1 MKKLTADQI
10 KHQGE
15 LALSLES
22 IAFEI
27 TEAVQ
32 TINTTITTS
41 RESVESLRNRYNE
54 RIREV
59 MEFMQSTHHQQENY
73 FDERST
79 NWQEGDAGQSYE
91 SWMDE
96 WSVDLE
102 ELDEVELPEEVE
114 GPEFEAVTLLR
125 ELPEQP

>member
-10 KHQGE
+10 KRQRE

-22 IAFEI
+22 ISAEI

-32 TINTTITTS
+32 ALNATIAAT
-41 RESVESLRNRYNE
+41 REGVESLMNRYNE
-54 RIREV
+54 QIREV
-59 MEFMQSTHHQQENY
+59 GVFMRSVHDQQENY

-96 WSVDLE
+96 WNTDLE
-102 ELDEVELPEEVE
+102 ELDEVELPDEVDE
-114 GPEFEAVTLLR
+114 PEFDAVTALR
-125 ELPEQP
+125 ELPEKP

>member
-1 MKKLTADQI
+1 MV
-10 KHQGE
+10 
-15 LALSLES
+15 
-22 IAFEI
+22 EI

-32 TINTTITTS
+32 AINATIAAS
-41 RESVESLRNRYNE
+41 REGVVSLRSRYNE

-59 MEFMQSTHHQQENY
+59 AAFMQSIHDQQENY

-96 WSVDLE
+96 WNTDLE
-102 ELDEVELPEEVE
+102 ELDEVELPDEMDE
-114 GPEFEAVTLLR
+114 PEFEAITALR